1 MINREARERRL
12 MSCLGD
18 PSRFQ
23 LVTMLLRGERCVS
36 DLAQD
41 VGLSQS
47 CTTRHLQALQRER
60 VVLGKRDGKRVLF
73 RLRLDDSEVGA
84 LVAWAISERG
94 ARRSSRTSPPGSR
107 PHGGD
112 VHSDGARVYALA
124 PSAGPRPRKRPP
136 QSKPRPAGGTTP
148 ADIARS
154 EATVPLEAE
163 RSIAGRDEGHV
174 EPEPSPPRRP
184 IRQDLEDFLL

>member
-1 MINREARERRL
+1 MLNREARERRL

-23 LVTMLLRGERCVS
+23 LVTMLLRGARCVS

-73 RLRLDDSEVGA
+73 RLRLDDSEVRA

-94 ARRSSRTSPPGSR
+94 VRRGTRTSPRGSR

-112 VHSDGARVYALA
+112 VHSDGARVYAF
-124 PSAGPRPRKRPP
+124 PSAAGPRLKKRPP
-136 QSKPRPAGGTTP
+136 RPRRRPAGGATK
-148 ADIARS
+148 ADIRLS
-154 EATVPLEAE
+154 ETPGPPPAE
-163 RSIAGRDEGHV
+163 RSIPGRDGHV
-174 EPEPSPPRRP
+174 EPEASPPRRP
-184 IRQDLEDFLL
+184 IRQELEDFLL

>member
-1 MINREARERRL
+1 

-23 LVTMLLRGERCVS
+23 LVTLLLRGERCVS

-60 VVLGKRDGKRVLF
+60 IVLGKRDGKRVLF

-84 LVAWAISERG
+84 LLSWAISERG
-94 ARRSSRTSPPGSR
+94 ARRGS
-107 PHGGD
+107 
-112 VHSDGARVYALA
+112 
-124 PSAGPRPRKRPP
+124 KR
-136 QSKPRPAGGTTP
+136 RPAAGTTK
-148 ADIARS
+148 ADIPRL
-154 EATVPLEAE
+154 EAPGIPPAE
-163 RSIAGRDEGHV
+163 RSSPGRDERHV
-174 EPEPSPPRRP
+174 EPEPAPPRRP